1 MKPINIDLAVIGG
14 AIAGAAVG
22 LLFAPEK
29 GTDTRT
35 KIAELLRK
43 KGVKLNS
50 EKMDELVD
58 DITKEIK
65 TEE

>member
-1 MKPINIDLAVIGG
+1 MKPINIVLAVIGG

-58 DITKEIK
+58 DITKENK